1 VADQLHMQRPGLSR
15 PVLSRADDPRWREP
29 ALTTGLGIAGGFFL
43 ISVVTA
49 LLVALG
55 LHVDAASDLG
65 VLAAATAVVAV
76 LGSLPV
82 ALFAAGFSWLCLNG
96 FLVDRLGVL
105 RWHGL
110 VDGGRLLTLVAV
122 AVGVVIVRSVAVS
135 AYCWNRARTGASCSD
150 AVPGPAAW
158 SPSGE
163 PVRNDGDDRVGAGA
177 QRGGEHKSTLVV
189 K

>member
-1 VADQLHMQRPGLSR
+1 MLSR
-15 PVLSRADDPRWREP
+15 EDDPRWREP

-55 LHVDAASDLG
+55 LHVNAAADLG

-76 LGSLPV
+76 FGPLPV
-82 ALFAAGFSWLCLNG
+82 ALFTAGFSWLCLNG

-110 VDGGRLLTLVAV
+110 VDGGRLLSLVAV
-122 AVGVVIVRSVAVS
+122 ALGVVIVRSVVVT
-135 AYCWNRARTGASCSD
+135 AYRWNRARSGSSWSD
-150 AVPGPAAW
+150 AVPEPAEW

-177 QRGGEHKSTLVV
+177 QRGGEHKPTLIV

>member
-1 VADQLHMQRPGLSR
+1 MLSR
-15 PVLSRADDPRWREP
+15 EDDPRWREP

-55 LHVDAASDLG
+55 LHVHAAADLG

-76 LGSLPV
+76 LGPLPV
-82 ALFAAGFSWLCLNG
+82 ALFTAGFSWLCLNG

-110 VDGGRLLTLVAV
+110 VDGGRLLSLVAV
-122 AVGVVIVRSVAVS
+122 ALGVVIVRSVVVT
-135 AYCWNRARTGASCSD
+135 AYRWNCARSGSSWSD
-150 AVPGPAAW
+150 AVPEPAER

-163 PVRNDGDDRVGAGA
+163 PVRNDGDDRVGTGA
-177 QRGGEHKSTLVV
+177 QRGGEHKPTLIV

>member
-1 VADQLHMQRPGLSR
+1 MHRPGLNR
-15 PVLSRADDPRWREP
+15 PVLSREDDPRWREP
-29 ALTTGLGIAGGFFL
+29 ALTTGLGTAGGFFL

-55 LHVDAASDLG
+55 LHVDAAADLG

-76 LGSLPV
+76 LGPLPV
-82 ALFAAGFSWLCLNG
+82 ALFTAGFSWLCLNG

-122 AVGVVIVRSVAVS
+122 AVGVVIVRSVVVS
-135 AYCWNRARTGASCSD
+135 AYRWNRARSGSSWSG
-150 AVPGPAAW
+150 AVPEPAEW

-177 QRGGEHKSTLVV
+177 QRGGEHKPTLIV